1 MNSDAALSNLIE
13 QAVQDR
19 DFDLVVDAMAEKVDL
34 ERALDASRTDSWN
47 TWFQQQVGGD
57 AA

>member
-34 ERALDASRTDSWN
+34 ERALDSSRTDSWN
-47 TWFQQQVGGD
+47 TWFQQQAGGD